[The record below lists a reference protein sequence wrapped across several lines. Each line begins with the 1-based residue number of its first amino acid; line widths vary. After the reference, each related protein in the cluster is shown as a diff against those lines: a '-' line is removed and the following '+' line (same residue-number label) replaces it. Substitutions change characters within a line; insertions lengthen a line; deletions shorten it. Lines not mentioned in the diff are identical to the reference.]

1 MKMSEGIFYI
11 LGILS
16 VICGTLVISSNNP
29 IHSVFYLVL
38 VFASGSVL
46 LILLGIEFLSVLLMI
61 VYVGAIAILFLFVVM
76 MLNIKLVE
84 YIENTSRY
92 VPIGFIIGIIFIYE
106 MYKLVSEEIISAPL
120 EGEKTAEYIK
130 IWTQTNIGEIGSILY
145 TEYVVWFIVASMI
158 LLVAMLGA
166 IVLTL
171 GHGEGIKRQDIYSQ
185 IGTNPEETVRLKC

>member
-1 MKMSEGIFYI
+1 MSEGIFYI

-106 MYKLVSEEIISAPL
+106 MYKLVSEEIISGPL

-185 IGTNPEETVRLKC
+185 IGTKSEETVRLKC

>member
-1 MKMSEGIFYI
+1 MSEIIFYTLAI
-11 LGILS
+11 GS
-16 VICGTLVISSNNP
+16 VLCGAMVISSNNP

-38 VFASGSVL
+38 VFACASVL

-84 YIENTSRY
+84 YVENTSRY

-106 MYKLVSEEIISAPL
+106 MYKLVSEEIISGPADTY
-120 EGEKTAEYIK
+120 ENNIEYFKIAIK
-130 IWTQTNIGEIGSILY
+130 TNIAEIGSILY
-145 TEYVVWFIVASMI
+145 TEYVVWFILASMI
-158 LLVAMLGA
+158 LLVAMVGA

-171 GHGEGIKRQDIYSQ
+171 GHGSGIRRQDIYSQ
-185 IGTNPEETVRLKC
+185 IGTDPNVTVRLKC